1 MTKNIENSIETKKVV
16 GRIRKAG
23 LRISYVR

>member
-16 GRIRKAG
+16 DRIRKAG